1 MMQWCRA
8 QRIRDPCTLVNESKM
23 VNESAF
29 VLEVIPRNLPL
40 FPRHARYRY
49 RYLWDW
55 RIAGPHQKSHGRAE
69 FRCQRWLSEGVT
81 DVVAF
86 IPGANFS

>member
-40 FPRHARYRY
+40 FPGHARYRG

-55 RIAGPHQKSHGRAE
+55 RIAGPHQKSRGSDGPN
-69 FRCQRWLSEGVT
+69 L
-81 DVVAF
+81 D
-86 IPGANFS
+86 ANVGCRRGSQMW